1 MRTLLY
7 AILIVLSVSLLSAQ
21 SLGDHG
27 NFNDADYSTPQDT
40 TSLRLFQRGGAYAPS
55 IGVFRVCVIFVDRE
69 GTEAPSTNEWPSP
82 GNPTYQNCFIEN
94 SNINPLLPDFQWSS
108 DINITKYM
116 WEMSCGAFKFV
127 GDVYRFTLPQ
137 VYPPS
142 VVSTSYGGLNRYII
156 ESLDNRAV
164 DPVDFSLYDNWTINT
179 TTRYNHINQPDGIA
193 DMVFIV
199 YRSPLNGVRQ
209 EPPVN
214 YYGPVYDYS
223 GFSGL
228 SMSYLS
234 NDYNSNGQQV
244 TVSNGTTQGSCKS
257 GHVFARDL
265 ILHEFGHKLIPGG
278 IYGHTGRIAN
288 LGLLN
293 ANQVGWNC
301 SKGMCAWERELL
313 NWIDY
318 TSITSDTG
326 ANGIMLNDMITNNG
340 NTPYALKI
348 STSDPDKYY
357 VIENRQGFSNFDEA
371 YDKGIYIYRIS
382 EKQELRDNGVSFYY
396 GINSRN
402 LYNPRNVPEPDGY
415 GCTTDGYYDG
425 LVNVLSADG
434 RWNFVN
440 NLNSSY
446 EITNLTDLRVTK
458 TEPNPKGYDER
469 DYCGSLKYWNTFS
482 SPPAWKWTRYYCL
495 YDSPSN
501 KLWYLGDI
509 PNVGSDRRGDAFG
522 DQYDAFSIEY
532 NKVFSKWSNPGIE
545 QAWATSNFSVE
556 ILPPIPQDPR
566 NGEVRV
572 RVRFSNPHLA
582 PLARPMGL
590 DGDTDNG
597 ISYALHWHQPNTEL
611 QPGFQSYEL
620 YHRRNTTTAWNLIAS
635 TTDQNVNLSIP
646 YVGNPNIVPIHK
658 RNYFKVRAVKASPGG
673 ESNFSDEIKIVNND
687 IIIPNYSIPSGKT
700 LSIDDSLTVR
710 VTGSLELQANSGL
723 LLGRGS
729 RLIVQ
734 EGASLVIGSNCQVKG
749 TNKSIGTETG
759 SAVVINGSVSVGTS
773 VTFSSDVDCWEGLII
788 DSATQ
793 ANLIGVSF
801 NNADLVT
808 YSDATVEACA
818 FSNCIIKQYA
828 RDLTISSSTFNSAS
842 IKSVAKLEDSS
853 INIVSSQ
860 FTGSSN
866 LDAIGISSMSK
877 YAISGNYISGYRT
890 ALAIYESMN
899 GSIEANEI
907 VGNGTGIQLYHA
919 VADIYN
925 GNTVQNNDYGIVALR
940 NSLWSLQ
947 GSKEAPYQFVTDNA
961 SCQVLFT
968 YDSAPEYMEFNHI
981 YSTNNSDKAFV
992 VCDKVPSD
1000 PKKILIANNYFGTM
1014 FDPFKNLIPT
1024 EIFIY
1029 DPVWEPDPA
1038 TLNVSIIPA
1047 MYKTAKDYQ
1056 RMSDYDSA
1064 QALWHQYYSA
1074 VPDSSI
1080 LFDKTV
1086 KQLLSVEKL
1095 SSDNY
1100 TQLLAFYG
1108 TAATDDPIS
1117 IRLLSYMSNYCL
1129 IEGNDLQS
1137 AILWLES
1144 QIENPVTEV
1153 DSLFAAID
1161 IGYLYTIIDANKA
1174 PIHGK
1179 MPWLKPTSM
1188 QAYENNRN
1196 NAIMS
1201 LINGQSSAQPISQSS
1216 LPTASLLR
1224 NYPNPFNPSTTI
1236 SFNLPSVMSC
1246 KLEIYNLKGQRVIT
1260 LLNEA
1265 RASGSHTITWS
1276 GLDDAGRPVSSGL
1289 YFYRLTTPQNIVSAK
1304 MLMLK

>member
-1 MRTLLY
+1 MAYVPYYLTEDGVSTGSNWDAQGCIQGGMRNSGFTGMSHVCLHELAHALFVGNSY
-7 AILIVLSVSLLSAQ
+7 GSHNGRLAGLSVLS
-21 SLGDHG
+21 
-27 NFNDADYSTPQDT
+27 
-40 TSLRLFQRGGAYAPS
+40 
-55 IGVFRVCVIFVDRE
+55 
-69 GTEAPSTNEWPSP
+69 
-82 GNPTYQNCFIEN
+82 
-94 SNINPLLPDFQWSS
+94 
-108 DINITKYM
+108 
-116 WEMSCGAFKFV
+116 
-127 GDVYRFTLPQ
+127 
-137 VYPPS
+137 
-142 VVSTSYGGLNRYII
+142 
-156 ESLDNRAV
+156 
-164 DPVDFSLYDNWTINT
+164 
-179 TTRYNHINQPDGIA
+179 
-193 DMVFIV
+193 
-199 YRSPLNGVRQ
+199 
-209 EPPVN
+209 
-214 YYGPVYDYS
+214 
-223 GFSGL
+223 
-228 SMSYLS
+228 
-234 NDYNSNGQQV
+234 
-244 TVSNGTTQGSCKS
+244 
-257 GHVFARDL
+257 
-265 ILHEFGHKLIPGG
+265 
-278 IYGHTGRIAN
+278 
-288 LGLLN
+288 
-293 ANQVGWNC
+293 ANQVGWGFQIW
-301 SKGMCAWERELL
+301 GMNAWERQKLAWMNYNTVTADEIVTLS
-313 NWIDY
+313 DY
-318 TSITSDTG
+318 
-326 ANGIMLNDMITNNG
+326 MTNF
-340 NTPYALKI
+340 TALKI
-348 STSDPDKYY
+348 PTSNPSRFY
-357 VIENRQGFSNFDEA
+357 VIENRQQLNTEFDKA
-371 YDKGIYIYRIS
+371 FGKGIYIYRAAENQRLVS
-382 EKQELRDNGVSFYY
+382 QEMYNQVNLPEPWDLHNNSGVS
-396 GINSRN
+396 GN
-402 LYNPRNVPEPDGY
+402 
-415 GCTTDGYYDG
+415 YDG
-425 LVNVLSADG
+425 SVNVLSADG
-434 RWNFVN
+434 RWNFVH
-440 NLNSSY
+440 
-446 EITNLTDLRVTK
+446 NLTSAPNYSINDPVNIRIYRT
-458 TEPNPKGYDER
+458 TPNPRGYDER
-469 DYCGSLKYWNTFS
+469 DYCGKFQYGNTNS
-482 SPPAWKWTRYYCL
+482 WGRYYCL
-495 YDSPSN
+495 NDRGNGGVY
-501 KLWYLGDI
+501 KWYNDDPLGETHQLGD
-509 PNVGSDRRGDAFG
+509 GFG
-522 DQYDAFSIEY
+522 DVHDGFSMGY
-532 NKVFSKWSNPGIE
+532 NRVFSKWSNPGID
-545 QAWATSNFSVE
+545 QSWADCNFSIE
-556 ILPPIPQDPR
+556 ILSENTQTGAVTLRIRFANPQ
-566 NGEVRV
+566 E
-572 RVRFSNPHLA
+572 A

-590 DGDTDNG
+590 TGTSSNG
-597 ISYALHWHQPNTEL
+597 ISYALNWYQPNTEL
-611 QPGFQSYEL
+611 QPGFHTYEL

-635 TTDQNVNLSIP
+635 TTDQNINLSIP
-646 YVGNPNIVPIHK
+646 YVGNPNIIPIHK

-687 IIIPNYSIPSGKT
+687 IIIPYYSIPSGKT

-710 VTGSLELQANSGL
+710 ISGSLEMQQNSGL

-773 VTFSSDVDCWEGLII
+773 VTFSSDIDSWDGLII

-793 ANLIGVSF
+793 ANLTGVSF

-818 FSNCIIKQYA
+818 FSNCIIKQYE

-853 INIVSSQ
+853 ISIVSSQ

-866 LDAIGISSMSK
+866 LDAIEISSMSK
-877 YAISGNYISGYRT
+877 YAISGNYINGYRT
-890 ALAIYESMN
+890 ALAVFESMN

-925 GNTVQNNDYGIVALR
+925 GNTVQYNDYGIVALR

-947 GSKEAPYQFVTDNA
+947 GSKNAPHQFVTENT

-981 YSTNNSDKAFV
+981 YSTINRDKAFV

-1074 VPDSSI
+1074 VSDSSI
-1080 LFDKTV
+1080 LFDKTI